1 SYWQKIES
9 QTDRMKVVK
18 IGTTEEG
25 RDQLM
30 AVVTSPANLAKLD
43 RYREI
48 ARRLARAEGVSADD
62 ARKLAEE
69 GKAVV
74 WIDGGLHASEI
85 LCAQALIETIS
96 QLLTGNA
103 PETLRILNDVVILFV
118 HCNPDGM
125 DLCADWYMN
134 SSPDPAKRS
143 NRGGLP

>member
-1 SYWQKIES
+1 MKRNVLLLTAAVVLAAYLTAPRSAAQPPAPAKAVTPPKEHFGLTIGDDYCLANYKQLQSYWQKIES

-69 GKAVV
+69 
-74 WIDGGLHASEI
+74 
-85 LCAQALIETIS
+85 
-96 QLLTGNA
+96 
-103 PETLRILNDVVILFV
+103 
-118 HCNPDGM
+118 
-125 DLCADWYMN
+125 
-134 SSPDPAKRS
+134 
-143 NRGGLP
+143 